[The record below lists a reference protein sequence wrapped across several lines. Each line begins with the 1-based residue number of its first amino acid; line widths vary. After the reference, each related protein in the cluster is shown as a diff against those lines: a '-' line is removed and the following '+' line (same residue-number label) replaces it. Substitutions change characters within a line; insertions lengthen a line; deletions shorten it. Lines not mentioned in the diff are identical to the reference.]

1 MPAFL
6 ARLLRRLTPTTLS
19 AQLAGMLIG
28 GILLLHGVA
37 TVTVQRVEE
46 RQAARS
52 ALLEQANS
60 LALSLQLLH
69 SEPFEYKRSLLER
82 LERLDVVHLSLGD
95 APNPARQA
103 QDERALYLR
112 DRLRKNLN
120 SIETDLDTREMLT
133 EVQRVHVAD
142 SMNPTLRRHV
152 PWTHVYESRVSVRL
166 DDGKWLCVV
175 ISSDAYDFSP
185 SQASLAMLLL
195 EAGLLILLIL
205 VVVHRMV
212 RPLRVLSGQA
222 EAARAFNKMQERIR
236 AGVGQHERILAA
248 VAHDLR
254 TPLTRIRLRVEGM
267 DPASP
272 LRAKLLGDIDILGG
286 IMANSAELT
295 RGSARDEAAVRMD
308 MNALLDSLVSDRQDM
323 GQDVML
329 EGHCRQPWTVRP
341 NSLRRCLSN
350 LLDNALRYSA
360 RVRIRLLEKA
370 DVLQI
375 DVLDDGPGIPPEMLE
390 QVFEPFFRLDEARSP
405 HTGGSGLGL
414 SIARSMACR
423 NGGELSLHNRPEGGL
438 CARLC
443 LYRSAMETESL

>member
-1 MPAFL
+1 M
-6 ARLLRRLTPTTLS
+6 R
-19 AQLAGMLIG
+19 
-28 GILLLHGVA
+28 
-37 TVTVQRVEE
+37 
-46 RQAARS
+46 
-52 ALLEQANS
+52 
-60 LALSLQLLH
+60 
-69 SEPFEYKRSLLER
+69 
-82 LERLDVVHLSLGD
+82 
-95 APNPARQA
+95 
-103 QDERALYLR
+103 
-112 DRLRKNLN
+112 
-120 SIETDLDTREMLT
+120 
-133 EVQRVHVAD
+133 
-142 SMNPTLRRHV
+142 
-152 PWTHVYESRVSVRL
+152 
-166 DDGKWLCVV
+166 
-175 ISSDAYDFSP
+175 
-185 SQASLAMLLL
+185 
-195 EAGLLILLIL
+195 
-205 VVVHRMV
+205 
-212 RPLRVLSGQA
+212 

-254 TPLTRIRLRVEGM
+254 TPLTRIRLRVESM

-323 GQDVML
+323 GQDVSL
-329 EGHCRQPWTVRP
+329 EGSCARPWTVRP
-341 NSLRRCLSN
+341 NSFRRCLSN
-350 LLDNALRYSA
+350 LLDNALRYSGS
-360 RVRIRLLEKA
+360 VRIQLREK
-370 DVLQI
+370 DDILQV
-375 DVLDDGPGIPPEMLE
+375 DVLDDGPGIPPDMLE